1 MSADITA
8 KARGDLMITQIDVG
22 ATRRADGGTGG
33 GTDFLLSGTF
43 ETMDLRAV
51 LAIPKAFETSKKVL
65 GLPRQYRF
73 PRPDRLRFLRP
84 ANVKVAPALTAKRAL
99 GRRIFHLLKAAMGT
113 PQADLGRR
121 LGHGLGEAGI

>member
-1 MSADITA
+1 
-8 KARGDLMITQIDVG
+8 
-22 ATRRADGGTGG
+22 
-33 GTDFLLSGTF
+33 
-43 ETMDLRAV
+43 MDRPAV
-51 LAIPKAFETSKKVL
+51 FAIPKAFETSKKVL

-84 ANVKVAPALTAKRAL
+84 ANVKVAPALTAKRVL
-99 GRRIFHLLKAAMGT
+99 SRRIFHLLKAAMGT